1 MARRVAVDIL
11 PAEAKSVSL
20 ASSGLSD
27 QPDVIVYTDGAC
39 SGNPGPGGWGVLLKH
54 PATESIKTL
63 SGGEHS
69 TTNNR
74 MELSA
79 AIHGIRAIDSNK
91 RLRVCLVSDSEYVL
105 KGLTEWIKGWIA
117 NDWRRGKKKSAQPV
131 KNVDL
136 WKELYELCQRHEMTY
151 EHVRGHSGH
160 PENEECDRLAVAAVE
175 ANR

>member
-1 MARRVAVDIL
+1 MARDAVVDIL
-11 PAEAKSVSL
+11 LAEVESVSL
-20 ASSGLSD
+20 ASAGLSD
-27 QPDVIVYTDGAC
+27 QPDVIVYADGAC

-63 SGGEHS
+63 SGGEPN

-79 AIHGIRAIDSNK
+79 AIHGIRAIDSDK
-91 RLRVCLVSDSEYVL
+91 RLRVRLVSDSEYVL
-105 KGLTEWIKGWIA
+105 RGLTEWIEGWIA
-117 NDWRRGKKKSAQPV
+117 NDWRRGKKKNADPV

-151 EHVRGHSGH
+151 EHVRGHTGH